1 MLAAAAL
8 AAVLTAD
15 PVAPTSVPSSSPV
28 AEIITAAAAGIA
40 AIIAAV
46 AGVVRMRR
54 NREAADVAP
63 VAETDPE
70 DRPARLRER
79 IASLEAEVRNLKS
92 QLVDVAEQLQLR
104 RAADVIAEASAA
116 PRRRRTRED

>member
-8 AAVLTAD
+8 AVLLGAD
-15 PVAPTSVPSSSPV
+15 APTSVPSSSPV

-40 AIIAAV
+40 AIIAAT

-54 NREAADVAP
+54 NREAADAAP

-79 IASLEAEVRNLKS
+79 IAALEAEVRNLKS
-92 QLVDVAEQLQLR
+92 QLIDVAEQLQLR

-116 PRRRRTRED
+116 PRRRRSRED

>member
-8 AAVLTAD
+8 AVLLGAD
-15 PVAPTSVPSSSPV
+15 APTSVPSSSPV

-40 AIIAAV
+40 AIIAAT

-54 NREAADVAP
+54 NREAADAAP

-79 IASLEAEVRNLKS
+79 IAALEAEVRNLKS

-116 PRRRRTRED
+116 PRRRRSRED